1 MQAVVRTEQGTV
13 LASDPNDAQQIATR
27 IARALE
33 TAVAQPVLL
42 WSPVLRPHLWRLF
55 TRVLPQMGVMSHSE
69 VPPYVKVA
77 PVAVLD

>member
-1 MQAVVRTEQGTV
+1 MQAIVRTDHGVV
-13 LASDPNDAQQIATR
+13 LAIDPNDAQQMASR

-42 WSPVLRPHLWRLF
+42 CSPALRPHLWRLF
-55 TRVLPQMGVMSHSE
+55 TRVLPQMGVLSHSE
-69 VPPYVKVA
+69 VPTHVKVA